1 MNAFEK
7 WASGLLDYEEVQDMI
22 HQREYQVSKILP
34 TDELK
39 ERWELIN
46 YQPPVI
52 KEEQLKLF

>member
-7 WASGLLDYEEVQDMI
+7 WASGLFDYEEVQDMI

-34 TDELK
+34 ADELK